1 MAGQELVQ
9 FRVDGDLKK
18 EAGDIFKELGLD
30 IPTACRMFLA
40 KSKAVRGIPFEMT
53 PPAKEERTRDASAA
67 FMRMRE
73 QVAQAGV
80 PEMSLDEI
88 NDEIREARKSL
99 KAKKAGGR

>member
-1 MAGQELVQ
+1 MAAQELVQ

-18 EAGDIFKELGLD
+18 EAADIFKELGFD

-40 KSKAVRGIPFEMT
+40 KSKAVRGIPFDIT
-53 PPAKEERTRDASAA
+53 LPAKDEGDRDASAA

-80 PEMSLDEI
+80 PEMTLDEI

-99 KAKKAGGR
+99 RSKRQV